1 MFVGQGWGFYLNS
14 ENPATGLPTQMSN
27 AWHGVYCESNLR
39 RVGKIQAADL
49 LLNPN
54 TIEKYGVVVERNRKE
69 VWIFKLNNF

>member
-27 AWHGVYCESNLR
+27 AWHSYCAVNLR
-39 RVGKIQAADL
+39 QVGKIQAADL
-49 LLNPN
+49 LLSP
-54 TIEKYGVVVERNRKE
+54 TSIEKYGVLVEKNRKE